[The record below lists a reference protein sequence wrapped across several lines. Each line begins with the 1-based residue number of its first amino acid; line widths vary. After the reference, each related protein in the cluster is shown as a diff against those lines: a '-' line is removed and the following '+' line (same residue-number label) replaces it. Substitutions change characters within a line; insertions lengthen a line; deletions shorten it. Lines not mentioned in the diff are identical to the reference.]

1 MKQNVVFDYNDD
13 AHFPHKLLLT
23 NRQFSN
29 IRKAFAGGSRTDI
42 NFSLIQLSKIV
53 QLGWSADNLLG
64 LLMKYDLPLMVNNLN
79 PLAKSILLPLGLTA
93 AT

>member
-1 MKQNVVFDYNDD
+1 MKQNVVFDYN
-13 AHFPHKLLLT
+13 
-23 NRQFSN
+23 
-29 IRKAFAGGSRTDI
+29 DI